1 MARRRFLHVPA
12 LCQSILFLPKRF
24 LVQLNKQLAL
34 KGRLK
39 KRKKRHLLHFYLR
52 SSLVLFFTSLH
63 GLWRKSLRAAAS
75 YIPLVLGC
83 ECVCVFLKPKELF
96 SIFPPGLLAR
106 SFAFPHSDPSSYWLH
121 PSVLF
126 NVQHSG
132 IKETLAEFTS
142 SALAL
147 SMMF

>member
-52 SSLVLFFTSLH
+52 SSLVLFFISLH

-83 ECVCVFLKPKELF
+83 ECVCVFLKNDFRF
-96 SIFPPGLLAR
+96 SLPASSLAASHSRTLIPPATGYTPQYFLTFSTVA
-106 SFAFPHSDPSSYWLH
+106 
-121 PSVLF
+121 
-126 NVQHSG
+126 
-132 IKETLAEFTS
+132 
-142 SALAL
+142 
-147 SMMF
+147 